1 MARGLLSYGAEDVTK
16 KDWKFLTSYGGIFMN
31 NQSGFT
37 LIELIMVIV
46 IIGILAAIAVPQ
58 FVDLSTSAQ
67 NSQCKANQGAVDA
80 AASIAYA
87 DSAIAGNAVFPT
99 TLTGA
104 MFKTGSVPTCPITPA
119 NFSYNNT
126 AGVAICTT
134 TNHTR

>member
-1 MARGLLSYGAEDVTK
+1 MK
-16 KDWKFLTSYGGIFMN
+16 

-58 FVDLSTSAQ
+58 FVDLTASAEAA
-67 NSQCKANQGAVDA
+67 QCKANQASVDA

-87 DSAIAGNAVFPT
+87 TSAIAGSAAFPT
-99 TLTGA
+99 TLAGT
-104 MFKTGSVPTCPITPA
+104 MFKNGNVPTCPTTPA
-119 NFSYNNT
+119 NFTYDNVTGT
-126 AGVAICTT
+126 ASCTT

>member
-1 MARGLLSYGAEDVTK
+1 
-16 KDWKFLTSYGGIFMN
+16 MN

-58 FVDLSTSAQ
+58 FVDLSTSAET
-67 NSQCKANQGAVDA
+67 SQCKANQGAVDA

-99 TLTGA
+99 ALAGS
-104 MFKTGSVPTCPITPA
+104 MFKTGNVPTCPVTPA
-119 NFSYNNT
+119 NFTYDNVAGT
-126 AGVAICTT
+126 AACTT
-134 TNHTR
+134 TDHPR

>member
-1 MARGLLSYGAEDVTK
+1 
-16 KDWKFLTSYGGIFMN
+16 MN

-58 FVDLSTSAQ
+58 FVDLSSSAQ
-67 NSQCKANQGAVDA
+67 ASQCKANQGAVDA

-99 TLTGA
+99 TLAAA
-104 MFKTGSVPTCPITPA
+104 MFKGGSVPTCPITSG
-119 NFSYNNT
+119 NFTYSNT
-126 AGVAICTT
+126 SGTASCTT
-134 TNHTR
+134 TDHTR

>member
-1 MARGLLSYGAEDVTK
+1 
-16 KDWKFLTSYGGIFMN
+16 MN

-58 FVDLSTSAQ
+58 FVDLSSKAD

-99 TLTGA
+99 ALATS
-104 MFKTGSVPTCPITPA
+104 MFKSGSIPTCPTTPA
-119 NFSYNNT
+119 NFTYSST
-126 AGVAICTT
+126 TGSASCTT
-134 TNHTR
+134 TDHTR